1 MARRNPLTETKK
13 IYFKNLTIRKV
24 HPWVFYHQC
33 IKCGDEFCRE
43 PMYKCQEQSIFP
55 PWFNYYKGCSHCFHN
70 KEEFHEYFEEEGKI
84 LKEENFDSYYKK
96 FEL

>member
-1 MARRNPLTETKK
+1 MARRNPLIETKK
-13 IYFKNLTIRKV
+13 RYFKNLAIRKI
-24 HPWVFYHQC
+24 HPWLFYHQC

-43 PMYKCQEQSIFP
+43 PMYECQEQNILYPCFT
-55 PWFNYYKGCSHCFHN
+55 YYKGCSHCFHS
-70 KEEFHEYFEEEGKI
+70 KDEFREYLGEEGKI